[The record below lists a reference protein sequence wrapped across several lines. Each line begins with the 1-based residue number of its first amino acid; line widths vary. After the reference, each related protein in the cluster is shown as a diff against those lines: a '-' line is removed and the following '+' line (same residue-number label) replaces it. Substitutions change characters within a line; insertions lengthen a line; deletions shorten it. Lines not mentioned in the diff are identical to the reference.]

1 MQFTCDTPAM
11 SYALDKCK
19 AMATFKENYPDARNI
34 LIEAV
39 DGKIRLSTT
48 DMMSGAVTFNVSET
62 VAIKEEGKVSVDARS
77 LAAFVSSVSGTLNVY
92 VTKAGKL
99 MVKCGG
105 IKMSFVCA
113 AKDVPIRNFENDS
126 DPILNISGSSLSS
139 VLKIAF
145 MSAKEDDITSKMI
158 GLTGLQFITD
168 GETIYS
174 MASSTTRAAYTW
186 LPGKSIGKGKFLIPA
201 KTCNLLLYYLH
212 DDDDVD
218 IYYDGKRL
226 WFITSR
232 FKLVTAQVNGEF
244 PYDAVSKMVQQD
256 RPHSVTV
263 NADDIITALTA
274 CFNISRATGNKS
286 TQILFTA
293 DPSYKLL
300 NISTTYQELGDMQ
313 WPIVIKNSDGQ
324 GFTFTLLSTYIEEV
338 LKAISGLASSDL
350 MMELSGMNNIT
361 ISIADTENGLGP
373 VYFTSRSIQAMFMMA
388 PMGTPPELI
397 NNKEN

>member
-1 MQFTCDTPAM
+1 MQFTCDTPAL

-19 AMATFKENYPDARNI
+19 SMATFKENYPDARNI

-39 DGKIRLSTT
+39 DGVIKLSTT

-62 VAIKEEGKVSVDARS
+62 VSITEEGKVSVDARS
-77 LAAFVSSVSGTLNVY
+77 LAEFVKALSGTLNVY
-92 VTKAGKL
+92 ITKAGRM

-113 AKDVPIRNFENDS
+113 AKDVPIRNFENDG
-126 DPILNISGSSLSS
+126 DPILSVSGSSLSS

-168 GETIYS
+168 GSTIYS

-186 LPGKSIGKGKFLIPA
+186 LSEESIGTGKFLIPR
-201 KTCNLLLYYLH
+201 KTCDLLLYYLR
-212 DDDDVD
+212 DDDYVD
-218 IYYDGKRL
+218 IYFDGKRL
-226 WFITSR
+226 WFVTTR

-244 PYDAVSKMVQQD
+244 PYDAVSKMVQQE

-263 NADDIITALTA
+263 SAEDLTDALTA
-274 CFNISRATGNKS
+274 CFNISRAAGNKS
-286 TQILFTA
+286 THILFTS
-293 DPSYKLL
+293 DPDYNLL
-300 NISTTYQELGDMQ
+300 SISTTYQELGDMQ
-313 WPIVIKNSDGQ
+313 WPIVIKSNEGQ
-324 GFTFTLLSTYIEEV
+324 GFEFTLLSTYIEEV

-361 ISIADTENGLGP
+361 ISIAENENGLGP
-373 VYFTSRSIQAMFMMA
+373 VYLTSKAIQAMFMLA
-388 PMGTPPELI
+388 PMGKPPELI
-397 NNKEN
+397 GE